1 MVGGMPSIG
10 SYPGGM
16 SNRTHKPVSM
26 APWRLEASESEEDA
40 IWRLHPERRL
50 AIAHDTA
57 QLLVREQRGTDS
69 DDTLSRMKTFVDQEG
84 VDTLAELWS
93 SADPVSLPGAL
104 WRLFGIREQVR
115 VRPDVIGEVVQRG
128 LDALETIDP
137 VVVGAEEPVTA
148 AGVGNIIDQVLRGGF
163 SGDLANALE
172 RASALARVIAA
183 GLLHW
188 PESHTDR
195 EHDVALRS
203 LSWGVVATELADCAR
218 REKNGQL
225 R

>member
-1 MVGGMPSIG
+1 MTDRP
-10 SYPGGM
+10 
-16 SNRTHKPVSM
+16 HKPVSM

-40 IWRLHPERRL
+40 MWRLHPERRL

-57 QLLVREQRGTDS
+57 QLLVRGAEGGDS
-69 DDTLSRMKTFVDQEG
+69 SDTLERLNTFVDREG
-84 VDTLAELWS
+84 VDTLAELWAG
-93 SADPVSLPGAL
+93 ADPVSLPGAL
-104 WRLFGIREQVR
+104 WRLFRIREQVR
-115 VRPDVIGEVVQRG
+115 SRPDVIGEVVQRG
-128 LDALETIDP
+128 LDALDTIDP

-148 AGVGNIIDQVLRGGF
+148 AGVGEIIDQVLRGGF
-163 SGDLANALE
+163 SGNLAPALE

-188 PESHTDR
+188 PSAD
-195 EHDVALRS
+195 EHSEHEVALRS
-203 LSWGVVATELADCAR
+203 LSWGVVATELADCAK